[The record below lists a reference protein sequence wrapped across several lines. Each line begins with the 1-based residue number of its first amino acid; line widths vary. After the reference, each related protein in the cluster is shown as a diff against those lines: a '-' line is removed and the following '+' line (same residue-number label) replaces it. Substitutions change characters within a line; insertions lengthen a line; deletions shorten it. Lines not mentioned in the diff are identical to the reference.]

1 MTYRLEKTNTMKQ
14 FKFLLIALVFPFF
27 AFSADQFDKD
37 GIPVKPNPPRLVND
51 FANIIPANEEAQ
63 MESYLE
69 ELALSS
75 KTRVVVV
82 TTTTLNNYDKSQFA
96 YEIGERW
103 GVGDAK
109 FDNGIVMLVK
119 PKEVDGKGSTFIA
132 TGYGLEGILPD
143 ATAKRIVEK
152 EMIPRFKNQDYV
164 GGIAAGLQIVSDLA
178 LKEYPASAYDKKATK
193 TSRRGRKGI
202 GFLGMIAIFIIFSII
217 SRIRNARY
225 HSMSSGTSFWSA
237 LFLANAMR
245 GSSHGSWSDFS
256 SGGGGFGGFGG
267 GSFGGGGAGGDW

>member
-1 MTYRLEKTNTMKQ
+1 MIFRLEKTNAMKP
-14 FKFLLIALVFPFF
+14 FKILLLALVFPFF
-27 AFSADQFDKD
+27 AFAADQFDKD
-37 GIPVKPNPPRLVND
+37 GIPLKPNPPRLVND
-51 FANIIPANEEAQ
+51 FANIIPDQEENQ
-63 MESYLE
+63 MEAYLE
-69 ELALSS
+69 ELAKSS

-82 TTTTLNNYDKSQFA
+82 TTPTLNNYEKAQFA

-109 FDNGIVMLVK
+109 FDNGIVMLIK

-143 ATAKRIVEK
+143 AIAKRIVEQ

-164 GGIAAGLQIVSDLA
+164 GGIAAGLQVVSDLA
-178 LKEYPASAYDKKATK
+178 LKEYPASAYAEKNKR
-193 TSRRGRKGI
+193 TSRSGRKGI
-202 GFLGMIAIFIIFSII
+202 GFLGMIVIFIIFSII
-217 SRIRNARY
+217 SRIRNARF
-225 HSMSSGTSFWSA
+225 HSMSSGTSFWTA

-245 GSSHGSWSDFS
+245 GSSGGSWNDFS

>member
-1 MTYRLEKTNTMKQ
+1 MTYRLEKTKTMNYLKI
-14 FKFLLIALVFPFF
+14 LVIALVFPFF
-27 AFSADQFDKD
+27 SFAQQFDKD
-37 GIPVKPNPPRLVND
+37 GIPVKPNPPKLVND
-51 FANIIPANEEAQ
+51 YANIIPDNEEAQ

-82 TTTTLNNYDKSQFA
+82 TINTLNNYEKAQFT

-103 GVGDAK
+103 GVGDAN

-119 PKEVDGKGSTFIA
+119 PKEADGKGSTFIA

-178 LKEYPASAYDKKATK
+178 LKEYPASAYDKKSTK

-202 GFLGMIAIFIIFSII
+202 GFLGMIVIFIIFSII
-217 SRIRNARY
+217 SRIRSARY